1 MAITLISN
9 IKQANN
15 GTFWLVDSND
25 IRGGLYHVDQKAEM
39 DVLPAANL
47 KEGMLCYVA
56 DEERFY
62 QYKKDAEGN
71 LAFDVWKVGFDKTET
86 FTELDN
92 KTIINSIIANSGL
105 IDKLQDQIDAITG
118 TGEGGD
124 ATTIAGLNAQLAS
137 LKNTIG
143 KATEGGTPGTGL
155 IKRVEDV
162 EAGLAA
168 HTHEIAEVNGLQGA
182 LDAKASVSA
191 LNELKALV
199 GTLPQD
205 AAATTVV
212 GYVDKK
218 VADLVGT
225 APDAL
230 NTLQEL
236 AAAIKNDAN
245 VVDTLD
251 NAIGQ
256 KADKTALDEL
266 AALVETNKGAADGIG
281 TRVTALEGLLDGFG
295 GTDEPATVKS
305 ALDTLKELVD
315 KKVDQNAVNTTVAG
329 VVQNLALSG
338 SEDDN
343 GLTISLDLGEGE
355 SAVQLGKVNIPVVTA
370 QEIETIIASLNEE
383 AAK

>member
-15 GTFWLVDSND
+15 GKFWLVDSND

-39 DVLPAANL
+39 QVLPVDNL

-56 DEERFY
+56 AEQRFY

-71 LAFDVWKVGFDKTET
+71 LAFDVWKVGFDKSET

-137 LKNTIG
+137 LKNTLG
-143 KATEGGTPGTGL
+143 KATEGGTPGSGL

-168 HTHEIAEVNGLQGA
+168 HTHEIADVTGLQPA
-182 LDAKASVSA
+182 LDTKA
-191 LNELKALV
+191 NKTDFDGLKALV
-199 GTLPQD
+199 GELPEG
-205 AAATTVV
+205 ATADNVV
-212 GYVDKK
+212 GYVDEK
-218 VADLVGT
+218 VAALVGS

-230 NTLQEL
+230 DTLQEL

-245 VVDTLD
+245 VVDTL
-251 NAIGQ
+251 NSAIGQ
-256 KADKTALDEL
+256 KADQSALETL
-266 AALVETNKGAADGIG
+266 QQLVETNKGEADAVD
-281 TRVTALEGLLDGFG
+281 TRVSDLEALLAGFG
-295 GTDEPATVKS
+295 GAEQPATVKD
-305 ALDTLKELVD
+305 ALTQLQETLNT
-315 KKVDQNAVNTTVAG
+315 KVDQNAVNATVAG
-329 VVQNLALSG
+329 ALQGLALTG
-338 SEDDN
+338 SEDADS
-343 GLTISLDLGEGE
+343 LTISLDLGQGKD
-355 SAVQLGKVNIPVVTA
+355 AVQLGKVDIPVVTA
-370 QEIETIIASLNEE
+370 TEVEQIIASLDSEV
-383 AAK
+383 K

>member
-15 GTFWLVDSND
+15 GKFWLVDSND

-39 DVLPAANL
+39 QVLPVDNL

-56 DEERFY
+56 AEQRFY

-71 LAFDVWKVGFDKTET
+71 LAFDVWKVGFDKSET

-137 LKNTIG
+137 LKNTLG

-168 HTHEIAEVNGLQGA
+168 HTHEIADVTGLQPA
-182 LDAKASVSA
+182 LDAKANKA
-191 LNELKALV
+191 DFDGLKALV
-199 GTLPQD
+199 GELPEG
-205 AAATTVV
+205 ATADNVV
-212 GYVDKK
+212 GYVDEK
-218 VADLVGT
+218 VAALVGS

-230 NTLQEL
+230 DTLKEL
-236 AAAIKNDAN
+236 ADALGN
-245 VVDTLD
+245 NENFATTVTTE
-251 NAIGQ
+251 IGK
-256 KADKTALDEL
+256 KADKSALETL
-266 AALVETNKGAADGIG
+266 QQLVESNKGEAD
-281 TRVTALEGLLDGFG
+281 TVSTKVTALEGLLDGFG
-295 GTDEPATVKS
+295 GAEQPATVKD
-305 ALDTLKELVD
+305 ALDSLKELVD
-315 KKVDQNAVNTTVAG
+315 TKVDQNTVNTTVAG
-329 VVQNLALSG
+329 ALQGLALTG
-338 SEDDN
+338 SEDADS
-343 GLTISLDLGEGE
+343 LTISLDLGQGKD
-355 SAVQLGKVNIPVVTA
+355 AVQLGKVDIPVVTVTEVE
-370 QEIETIIASLNEE
+370 QIIASLDSEE
-383 AAK
+383 K

>member
-15 GTFWLVDSND
+15 GKFWLVDSND

-39 DVLPAANL
+39 QVLPVDNL

-56 DEERFY
+56 AEQRFY

-71 LAFDVWKVGFDKTET
+71 LAFDVWKVGFDKSET

-137 LKNTIG
+137 LKNTLG

-168 HTHEIAEVNGLQGA
+168 HTHEIADVNGLQPA
-182 LDAKASVSA
+182 LDAKADKEA
-191 LNELKALV
+191 FDGLKALV
-199 GTLPQD
+199 GELPQD
-205 AAATTVV
+205 ATASNVV
-212 GYVDKK
+212 GYVDEK
-218 VADLVGT
+218 VAKLVGS
-225 APDAL
+225 APETLD
-230 NTLQEL
+230 TLQEL

-245 VVDTLD
+245 VVDTL
-251 NAIGQ
+251 NSAIGQ
-256 KADKTALDEL
+256 KADQSALETL
-266 AALVETNKGAADGIG
+266 QQLVESNKGEADAVD
-281 TRVTALEGLLDGFG
+281 TRVSDLEALLAGFG
-295 GTDEPATVKS
+295 GAEQPATVKD
-305 ALDTLKELVD
+305 ALTQLQETLNT
-315 KKVDQNAVNTTVAG
+315 KVDQNTVNTTVAG
-329 VVQNLALSG
+329 ALQGLTLTWCEYADS
-338 SEDDN
+338 
-343 GLTISLDLGEGE
+343 LTIS
-355 SAVQLGKVNIPVVTA
+355 
-370 QEIETIIASLNEE
+370 
-383 AAK
+383 

>member
-15 GTFWLVDSND
+15 GKFWLVDSND

-39 DVLPAANL
+39 QVLPVDNL

-56 DEERFY
+56 AEQRFY

-71 LAFDVWKVGFDKTET
+71 LAFDVWKVGFDKSET

-137 LKNTIG
+137 LKNTLG
-143 KATEGGTPGTGL
+143 KATEGGVTGTGL

-168 HTHEIAEVNGLQGA
+168 HTHEIADVTGLQPA
-182 LDAKASVSA
+182 LDAKADKA
-191 LNELKALV
+191 DFDGLKALV
-199 GTLPQD
+199 GELPEG
-205 AAATTVV
+205 ATADNVV
-212 GYVDKK
+212 GYVDEK
-218 VADLVGT
+218 VAALVNG
-225 APDAL
+225 APDTL
-230 NTLQEL
+230 DTLQEL

-245 VVDTLD
+245 VVDTL
-251 NAIGQ
+251 NSAIGQ
-256 KADKTALDEL
+256 KADKSALEQL
-266 AALVETNKGAADGIG
+266 AAEVETNKGASDAVD
-281 TRVTALEGLLDGFG
+281 TRVSDLEALLAGFG
-295 GTDEPATVKS
+295 GAEQPATVKD
-305 ALDTLKELVD
+305 ALDSLKELVNT
-315 KKVDQNAVNTTVAG
+315 KVDQNTVNTTVAG
-329 VVQNLALSG
+329 ALQGLALTG
-338 SEDDN
+338 SEDADS
-343 GLTISLDLGEGE
+343 LTISLDLGQGKD
-355 SAVQLGKVNIPVVTA
+355 AVQLGKVDIPVVTA
-370 QEIETIIASLNEE
+370 TEVEQIIASLDSEV
-383 AAK
+383 K